1 MPISERCKEE
11 YRSWSHMLGIIDM
24 TRDSLQHGNIGMA
37 RTLNEKLLRPEVAK
51 VGGGVVIERW
61 QRAASFLERRGER
74 ENAIEALGKLKE
86 AVFWELVERV
96 CACAVKEW
104 GR

>member
-11 YRSWSHMLGIIDM
+11 YRSWAHVLGIIEM
-24 TRDSLQHGNIGMA
+24 TKDWLKQGDIRMA
-37 RTLNEKLLRPEVAK
+37 RMLNEKAIRPEVAK
-51 VGGGVVIERW
+51 LGGAAVIERW
-61 QRAASFLERRGER
+61 HRADRYLERGER

-96 CACAVKEW
+96 CTCAVQEW

>member
-11 YRSWSHMLGIIDM
+11 YRSWSHMLGIIEM
-24 TRDSLQHGNIGMA
+24 TKNWLQKGDIEMA
-37 RTLNEKLLRPEVAK
+37 RMLNEKAIMPEVEK
-51 VGGGVVIERW
+51 LGGAEVIERW
-61 QRAASFLERRGER
+61 QRADSFLERGER
-74 ENAIEALGKLKE
+74 ENAIEALWKLKE